1 MKTKSDDPSGLV
13 AETLW
18 PKEKQTFHHEGR
30 EEHEARNYK
39 VYISFVSFVCFVV
52 SAAWEVLH
60 AR

>member
-1 MKTKSDDPSGLV
+1 MSGS
-13 AETLW
+13 
-18 PKEKQTFHHEGR
+18 KKGFHHEGR